1 MIERLV
7 WLDHTGLHVRDARG
21 KFHLHL
27 SPERAKPL
35 TTKAER
41 AIAQHRFDATKYNLP
56 KFNGTEYIWDG
67 EQWPADDILDDLE
80 SVWGFSRAQG
90 ELILETSRLMYGLGI
105 TD

>member
-7 WLDHTGLHVRDARG
+7 WLDDSGFHVRDAKG

-41 AIAQHRFDATKYNLP
+41 AIAQHRYEATKYDLP
-56 KFNGTEYIWDG
+56 TFDGENYVWDG
-67 EQWPADDILDDLE
+67 EEWPADDILDDLE
-80 SVWGFSRAQG
+80 SVWGFTRDQG
-90 ELILETSRLMYGLGI
+90 ELILETSRLMFKLGC
-105 TD
+105 TE